1 MSHSSQNLKVVENG
15 LPQSQEEVIA
25 RLLADFDAL
34 PGQLQLCARYLIDHP
49 HEVGLQSMRTLAAN
63 AEVQPNS
70 FVRLARHLGFE
81 DGSRGR

>member
-1 MSHSSQNLKVVENG
+1 MIENA

-25 RLLADFDAL
+25 RLLADFDEL

-81 DGSRGR
+81 ALAATDGPRGR